1 MRGLD
6 QRLSRLEAGQPLTP
20 PSPADVAAT
29 ALHMWQ
35 LAGMEPPNADDLER
49 EASGGAVRDSAVR
62 PACRHLSEPALRIL
76 STLDQ
81 PKAAA

>member
-6 QRLSRLEAGQPLTP
+6 QRLARLEAGQPLTP
-20 PSPADVAAT
+20 PSPADIAAT
-29 ALHMWQ
+29 RLAVWE
-35 LAGMEPPNADDLER
+35 LAGETPPD
-49 EASGGAVRDSAVR
+49 ASALAKAAVGGSYKDTALR
-62 PACRHLSEPALRIL
+62 PAMAGLSEPALRIL